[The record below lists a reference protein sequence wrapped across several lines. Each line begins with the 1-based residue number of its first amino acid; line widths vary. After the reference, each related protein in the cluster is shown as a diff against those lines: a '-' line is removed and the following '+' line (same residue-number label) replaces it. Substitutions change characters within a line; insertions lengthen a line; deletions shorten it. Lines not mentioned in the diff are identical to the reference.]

1 MARRSNRGIFV
12 VAVLCALVAHGI
24 DWDSLE
30 YVTQTTADS
39 GYAES
44 SFLLG
49 AHWSDGRTPHG
60 DAHYMV
66 PNGKTI
72 YGIASVNQTAWQSA
86 PTNKT
91 FQGGS
96 ISIGGYFYINFVDMT
111 IPNLRLL
118 DGGVYINNS
127 YGGLYGTATVSSVT
141 SPFDFRLV
149 RSSSGDPRFPVVA
162 MTFLGAADAKVHF
175 SRYNYNLQ
183 AGFQLHNSDFSKYFG
198 TIINGTGYDGKGG
211 GTNTYGNAVIPGTC
225 IVSTN
230 SSIKLYNYSSSSAA
244 ALMGTL
250 RTETNS
256 VLYLP
261 ARAAGNASITVTNK
275 FVATAGTKFVI
286 EGAENAVGGGNSRMA
301 LVKLTGNAALNA
313 NLPDVSTLALGYQ
326 KGVSGLP
333 EDGQLSLEDDETTGG
348 KTIYATFAAINNLTN
363 STRSEK
369 SAFSMVAADAPNYWS
384 LGHVPQAGESVRI
397 SNLAATLSS
406 DGDFVFPGSS
416 LTIVSGGT
424 LYLQSSG
431 FSGGKIYAIEG
442 GNIESVSSSG
452 SVSSKT
458 IGGISSAQGLD
469 VDELWICGPG
479 SGYVFFSVAQARNLV
494 VTAPLRGTG
503 TVMAATRWSTSYPYG
518 TITFL
523 ADNSAFAGRF
533 VATSR
538 NGQGKLDTSKGY
550 RLRFYM
556 DNANNVGG
564 AMASFAYNGFTVS
577 EDSIVIGR
585 QALTFSEQ
593 TRGVFV
599 ENRARFVMQNENRL
613 TFNVPVTWR
622 GEMVFGNDYPSAQ
635 QANTGPGTGD
645 LVLGSRAQFLN
656 DNKKVSENPDAGS
669 TSNRLLMVV
678 GRVKPMTTNALD
690 GVAVTF
696 GANAGGILLDIDPA
710 GDGMAEYGLHDV
722 KWDVPFTSH
731 RADGKI
737 PVAFEGMAGT
747 EYKGTPFMRSICTVS
762 ATAAQ
767 SLADGDFA
775 VAKPYSNVAVRVTHV
790 TNANGTVT
798 FKASFWVRGMVFS
811 VR

>member
-30 YVTQTTADS
+30 YVTQTASDG
-39 GYAES
+39 GYGES

-49 AHWSDGRTPHG
+49 AHWSDGRIPHG

-66 PNGKTI
+66 PYGNNI

-96 ISIGGYFYINFVDMT
+96 ISIGGDFYINFIDMT

-149 RSSSGDPRFPVVA
+149 RSSSGDPKFPVVA

-175 SRYNYNLQ
+175 SRYNNNLQ
-183 AGFQLHNSDFSKYFG
+183 AGFRLQNSDFSKYFG
-198 TIINGTGYDGKGG
+198 TIINGTGIDGKGG
-211 GTNTYGNAVIPGTC
+211 GTNTYGNAIIPGTC

-230 SSIKLYNYSSSSAA
+230 SSIKLENSSRT

-250 RTETNS
+250 CMETNS

-261 ARAAGNASITVTNK
+261 ASATGNASITVTNR
-275 FVATAGTKFVI
+275 FEVSAGTKFVI
-286 EGAENAVGGGNSRMA
+286 EGAENAVIGGNSRMA
-301 LVKLTGNAALNA
+301 LIKLTGNAALNA
-313 NLPDVSTLALGYQ
+313 NLPDVSTLVLGYQ
-326 KGVSGLP
+326 KGASGLP
-333 EDGQLSLEDDETTGG
+333 EAGQLSLEDDETTGG
-348 KTIYATFAAINNLTN
+348 KAIYATFTAINNLAT
-363 STRSEK
+363 STTSSK
-369 SAFSMVAADAPNYWS
+369 SAFSMDAADAPNYWS
-384 LGHVPQAGESVRI
+384 LGHVPQAGEDVRI

-416 LTIVSGGT
+416 LTIASGGD

-431 FSGGKIYAIEG
+431 FSGGKVYAMEG
-442 GNIESVSSSG
+442 GTIESVSGSQ

-458 IGGISSAQGLD
+458 IGGFSNAQGFD
-469 VDELWICGPG
+469 GDELWICGPG
-479 SGYVFFSVAQARNLV
+479 SGSVIFAVAQARTLV
-494 VTAPLRGTG
+494 VTAPLCGTG
-503 TVMAATRWSTSYPYG
+503 TAMAATRWSTSYPYG
-518 TITFL
+518 AIAFL

-533 VATSR
+533 IAKTR
-538 NGQGKLDTSKGY
+538 NQHGY
-550 RLRFYM
+550 QNSSTGWCLRFYM

-577 EDSIVIGR
+577 EDAIVIGR

-622 GEMVFGNDYPSAQ
+622 GEMVFGNDYPNADK
-635 QANTGPGTGD
+635 AKTGPGTGD
-645 LVLGSRAQFLN
+645 LVLGSRAQFLT
-656 DNKKVSENPDAGS
+656 DGGTVSADPDAGS

-737 PVAFEGMAGT
+737 PVAFEGMVGT
-747 EYKGTPFMRSICTVS
+747 EYKGPPFMRGICTVS